1 MKFLQ
6 DILFLFFILITALLL
21 ASFKAEPLVWL
32 SFFINGLL
40 LFIILI
46 YHIYYEKI
54 YSPFL
59 SNFIVFSYLFLW
71 MAPIIQIGY
80 FENLRTAVF
89 PNNFPYRFDLIL
101 YANLLIF
108 SFNLTFFIA
117 YLLLKRKIK
126 PVSIKYPIVKK
137 RILPILIYSILFLSI
152 LIFIFTFPVVLDEI
166 IKPKWQEG
174 TLSKMYTLIVNKSLL
189 FTPFGGIILSKY
201 YLKTASKKTTNYYWV
216 GLAMILL
223 ILLLIWFKNPLTE
236 KRHALGPIYITLIYL
251 FIPKLLNSNLKM
263 MSFMFFT
270 MIVLF
275 PLVAI
280 LTHASVSLNE
290 ILQNPSILIIKGHD
304 EGLLKVFHSL
314 HYDAFSNILA
324 TVDYV
329 QQNGLSWGYQLL
341 GVLLFFIPR
350 SIWTLKPL
358 GTGQMIGRYLIKEYH
373 FNFDNLSNPLVSEAY
388 INFRFPGVIFG
399 AIALAVII
407 KRFFSWLLG
416 NHILKKYI
424 AFYFGIYLMFLL
436 RGDLLNATAYF
447 IGILIAVLFI
457 PFIIERL
464 LIFFYYTSPKTNDQ
478 E

>member
-1 MKFLQ
+1 MKVLQ
-6 DILFLFFILITALLL
+6 DILFLFFILITAILL
-21 ASFKAEPLVWL
+21 ASFKAEPFVWL
-32 SFFINGLL
+32 SFFINGLS

-80 FENLRTAVF
+80 FTDLTTAKF
-89 PNNFPYRFDLIL
+89 PNNFPYRLDLIL

-117 YLLLKRKIK
+117 YLFIKRRIK
-126 PVSIKYPIVKK
+126 PISIKYFTVKK
-137 RILPILIYSILFLSI
+137 QILPILIYSILFLSI
-152 LIFIFTFPVVLDEI
+152 FIFIFTFPVVLDEI

-201 YLKTASKKTTNYYWV
+201 YLKTTNKKTANYYWI

-223 ILLLIWFKNPLTE
+223 VLLLIWFKNPLTE

-251 FIPKLLNSNLKM
+251 FFPKLLNSNLKM

-270 MIVLF
+270 MIILF

-290 ILQNPSILIIKGHD
+290 ILQNPSILIIKGQD
-304 EGLLKVFHSL
+304 EGLIKVFHSL
-314 HYDAFSNILA
+314 HYDAFSNIMA

-358 GTGQMIGRYLIKEYH
+358 GTGQMIGQHLINVYH

-388 INFRFPGVIFG
+388 INFGFPGVIFG

-416 NHILKKYI
+416 KHILKKYI
-424 AFYFGIYLMFLL
+424 AFYFAIYLMFLL

-447 IGILIAVLFI
+447 IGILMAVLFI
-457 PFIIERL
+457 PFVIERL
-464 LIFFYYTSPKTNDQ
+464 LIFFYYTSPKAN
-478 E
+478 ERK